1 MAEKNV
7 VDAILVQ
14 SETGKEVLKNLAP
27 KSDNDYEDIEDTVI
41 DKKGIRVIS
50 YSLKG
55 CSSPEKKTILI
66 FNVCHLCVYTCV
78 RPANGTTK
86 HTHMGSVLFITVT
99 NNCKLGDM
107 YLIRRE

>member
-14 SETGKEVLKNLAP
+14 SETRKEVLKNLAP
-27 KSDNDYEDIEDTVI
+27 KSEDTVI